1 MIKILK
7 ITPNDDHTL
16 SVELSNGKKGIFDI
30 NPYLEIGVFKQLK
43 NINFFKQ
50 VYTIMN
56 GVGIEWK
63 TGQDL
68 SADTIE
74 YELQER

>member
-1 MIKILK
+1 MTKVLK
-7 ITPNDDHTL
+7 ITPNDNYTL

-30 NPYLEIGVFKQLK
+30 SPYLEMGVFKQLK
-43 NINFFKQ
+43 NIDFFKQ
-50 VYTIMN
+50 VYTIM
-56 GVGIEWK
+56 GGTGIEWK

-74 YELQER
+74 YDLKEQ